1 MSGRYICF
9 IELFEYGNYN
19 FIQEAA
25 HDEDGSFVLCVDF
38 ENYAKHFDTTEEA
51 IKWAKAH
58 GLKDGEFGVRCYWV
72 AN

>member
-1 MSGRYICF
+1 MAGRYVCF
-9 IELFEYGNYN
+9 IELFEYNGDY
-19 FIQEAA
+19 IQAA
-25 HDEDGSFVLCVDF
+25 VPGEDRTFVLCVDF